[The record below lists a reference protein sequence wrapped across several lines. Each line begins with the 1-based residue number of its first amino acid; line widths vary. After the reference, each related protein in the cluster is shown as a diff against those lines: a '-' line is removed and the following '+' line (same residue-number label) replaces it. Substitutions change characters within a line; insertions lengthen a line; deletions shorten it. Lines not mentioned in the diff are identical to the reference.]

1 MANTANFIRYIT
13 PSFKCESL
21 SMQKMQK
28 RLKSITLTVL
38 FRKFEKSF
46 EDKGVRGNFNDL
58 QCCSSK
64 KIEEENKNKE
74 KSKKEVFYLSVDVPY
89 Y

>member
-1 MANTANFIRYIT
+1 
-13 PSFKCESL
+13 
-21 SMQKMQK
+21 MQK

-58 QCCSSK
+58 LCCSSK